1 MHLESFCP
9 SRPTEVPRSEQVD
22 FVEHLLNSP
31 KEDISCYVG
40 ESPQTIVQMVQ
51 KRGEELNRGNPWAE
65 STAKRDALRGRLG
78 FWKAIGCSKNVMSRL
93 AYGKKLSFRQ
103 EPEHLSFDNHKSI
116 SKHRDFVLEQSR
128 DCLDATFFRLVDPS
142 FAKVINPIK
151 VEPKGNGKWRMCHDL
166 RCVNS
171 ETAYSQF
178 RLSTLIGALPG
189 LLQPGD
195 ELIVGDLTSA
205 YYFVNMH
212 ESAWPYLCFDTPVGL
227 MCGTSLLFGDGLGPF
242 TFHKIAREI
251 VAFAGAVGIRVMN
264 YLDDWL
270 WMAQPDRREG
280 TKAFAEWLLPALGWT
295 YNAKCDFTWAY
306 VRGSWV
312 S

>member
-1 MHLESFCP
+1 MWVSPHKQLYRWC
-9 SRPTEVPRSEQVD
+9 RREVR
-22 FVEHLLNSP
+22 NST
-31 KEDISCYVG
+31 G
-40 ESPQTIVQMVQ
+40 
-51 KRGEELNRGNPWAE
+51 GNPWAE

-212 ESAWPYLCFDTPVGL
+212 ESAWPYLFRYP
-227 MCGTSLLFGDGLGPF
+227 S
-242 TFHKIAREI
+242 
-251 VAFAGAVGIRVMN
+251 GADVRH
-264 YLDDWL
+264 
-270 WMAQPDRREG
+270 E
-280 TKAFAEWLLPALGWT
+280 PALRRRSRTIYLPQNRERNRGICRCSR
-295 YNAKCDFTWAY
+295 NSCDELP
-306 VRGSWV
+306 G
-312 S
+312 

>member
-103 EPEHLSFDNHKSI
+103 EPEHLSFDNHKSVG
-116 SKHRDFVLEQSR
+116 KHRDFVLEQSR

-212 ESAWPYLCFDTPVGL
+212 ESAWPYLFRYP
-227 MCGTSLLFGDGLGPF
+227 S
-242 TFHKIAREI
+242 
-251 VAFAGAVGIRVMN
+251 GADVRH
-264 YLDDWL
+264 
-270 WMAQPDRREG
+270 E
-280 TKAFAEWLLPALGWT
+280 PALRRRSRTIYLPQNRERNRGICRCSR
-295 YNAKCDFTWAY
+295 NSCDELP
-306 VRGSWV
+306 G
-312 S
+312 